1 MGTLWS
7 DERRMPI
14 DLLELLED
22 THLPPDLRDEIL
34 KANEEVL
41 GSGAV
46 TYTTKARVEY
56 YLDKYAS
63 YLALWRQLQERRNT
77 RV

>member
-1 MGTLWS
+1 
-7 DERRMPI
+7 MPI

-22 THLPPDLRDEIL
+22 TNLPPDLRDEIL

-41 GSGAV
+41 AYGAV

-56 YLDKYAS
+56 YLDRHAS
-63 YLALWRQLQERRNT
+63 YVALWRQLKERRNIPG
-77 RV
+77 